1 MRRTWSLIIALLVLG
16 TTCASAA
23 QVTTIVGTW
32 RWANGGPA
40 VFAPDGT
47 ARRQGQTGEWER
59 RGDSF
64 VVTWFDAQPGMQN
77 EIESIDTL
85 ALSGDGKSLSGRAG
99 DGSTVRAALI
109 SRAHVAVAAPAA
121 NRAAVAY
128 APAPVLRPQS
138 ANPSSQAVAGYSNDY
153 DSAAAAAALGQANP
167 NAQGVPA
174 TSSDPAA
181 SASAAA
187 NAAPAAAAPSAAAP
201 PRAATSQ
208 AAAAAR
214 PPQQQVYQP
223 PPSPRQTPSSVAPR
237 VTQPT
242 PVASLQYCN
251 SHPGA
256 VGCTGVPAAAPQ
268 QVATSANPASSPK
281 KNGSQGTVLTLP
293 MPAPVLQL
301 SYNEWDAPF
310 DRSSPDFPYS
320 NVVLSASANP
330 GPVSVDFSACSGII
344 KTPGGETVVT
354 ATVLPVR
361 IYFTQVGLGECDV
374 VMSSSSARAVRLMIN
389 VYDMTLPS
397 EQGS

>member
-1 MRRTWSLIIALLVLG
+1 
-16 TTCASAA
+16 
-23 QVTTIVGTW
+23 VGTW

-59 RGDSF
+59 QGDSF

-77 EIESIDTL
+77 AIESIDTL

-99 DGSTVRAALI
+99 DGSTVRATLI
-109 SRAHVAVAAPAA
+109 SRAQVAVAAPAA

-128 APAPVLRPQS
+128 APAPVVRPQS

-167 NAQGVPA
+167 NAQGMPA
-174 TSSDPAA
+174 PASDPVS

-187 NAAPAAAAPSAAAP
+187 NAAPAAAA
-201 PRAATSQ
+201 
-208 AAAAAR
+208 R
-214 PPQQQVYQP
+214 PPQQQVHQPPQQQVHQP
-223 PPSPRQTPSSVAPR
+223 PPSPRQTPSSVAPL

-242 PVASLQYCN
+242 PVASKEWCA

-256 VGCTGVPAAAPQ
+256 VGCPAGNAAAA
-268 QVATSANPASSPK
+268 QVATSSNPAGAPK
-281 KNGSQGTVLTLP
+281 QSGARGTVLTLP

-320 NVVLSASANP
+320 NVVLSASASP